1 MHLVANRPDLP
12 ARFTPA
18 GKSGPLLSYSFF
30 PTVGVM
36 TATTEV
42 RVRRVYDR
50 PEPADGCRVLVDRLW
65 PRGVAKTAVD
75 EWAKVVAP
83 STELREWYHHEVD
96 KFPAFRERYLAELRA
111 PERSDGLEHLQDLA
125 RSGPVTLLTA
135 TRDVEHSQ
143 AAVLAEW
150 LRRAL

>member
-1 MHLVANRPDLP
+1 
-12 ARFTPA
+12 
-18 GKSGPLLSYSFF
+18 
-30 PTVGVM
+30 M